1 MERDLKDKVVVVTGG
16 AIGIGYQIS
25 DFFLKNGAKTIIVLD
40 ILETTGAEAV
50 RTLNKQHGEGK
61 AVFMKCDVTKD
72 LEPVSSEILSKY
84 KVDVLV
90 NNAGILDETSLKKT
104 LEINT
109 IAVVEWGMK
118 FWDHMRKDNG
128 GSGGTIVNVASIYGF
143 EFDPWLVYYKTS
155 KHAVIGFTKT
165 LGHPQNYEKTGVRV
179 IGICPGFTDTKI
191 LEGKLSDYRKEECVE
206 FINSQIWQ
214 KVELVGQ
221 AAVNIFKVADT
232 GTAWVTKNN
241 QPIEPAPIN
250 AQ

>member
-1 MERDLKDKVVVVTGG
+1 MERNLKDKIVVVTGG
-16 AIGIGYQIS
+16 AVGIGYQIS
-25 DFFLKNGAKTIIVLD
+25 NFFLKNGAKTIIVLD

-50 RTLNKQHGEGK
+50 KTLNEQYGEGK

-90 NNAGILDETSLKKT
+90 NNAGILDETSLRKT

-118 FWDHMRKDNG
+118 FWDYMRKDNG

-143 EFDPWLVYYKTS
+143 EFDPWSIYYKTS

-191 LEGKLSDYRKEECVE
+191 LEGKLSDFRKEECIE
-206 FINSQIWQ
+206 FIKSQILQ
-214 KVELVGQ
+214 KTETIGE
-221 AAVNIFKVADT
+221 AAVEIFKIAET
-232 GTAWVTKNN
+232 GTAWVKKDNL
-241 QPIEPAPIN
+241 PIELAPIN
-250 AQ
+250 TQ